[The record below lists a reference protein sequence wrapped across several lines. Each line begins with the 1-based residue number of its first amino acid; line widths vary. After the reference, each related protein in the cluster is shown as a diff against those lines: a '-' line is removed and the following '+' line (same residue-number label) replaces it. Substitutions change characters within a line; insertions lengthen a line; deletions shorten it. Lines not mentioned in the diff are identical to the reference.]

1 MQIEKTTIIRIKTTD
16 RREVNPGD
24 TVVFSAGGRNIIGIF
39 MGIGKKGSWE
49 FDGVAHFENI
59 HFTVAPKA
67 IQRMFLADVNV
78 RCDEME
84 CFNEGKDELNNS
96 EESGGNK

>member
-16 RREVNPGD
+16 GREVNLGD

-39 MGIGKKGSWE
+39 IGIGRKGSWE

-84 CFNEGKDELNNS
+84 RLNESTDEPSNL
-96 EESGGNK
+96 EESED